1 MSTENQDEKTS
12 AVEDKLKA
20 AVAASTTEP
29 VKETIEEEPVEDVV
43 EVKSKDGKTEHR
55 IPKERFDE
63 VNNKYKEAAASQDLL
78 TQQLAES
85 NQKLAEANQNT
96 VKMAELLEEKDS
108 DVQTLNEIKSF
119 VNDPAMKEHV
129 YAIDAKLKGIEQ
141 EVTSGEST
149 PDEAQAKTRELIEQ
163 TRTEMADIQATASA
177 ETLVGRA
184 DVIADKLLAQLPDT
198 YTEQDRTVVQAL
210 WTEKMD
216 WDRAVASPDNLNEQ
230 LTEGF
235 QEALDTYG
243 VPRGALFTVAEVEEL
258 TPDAA
263 TAAKTPEQELA
274 DVLEKPWGGVKI
286 EELEGGKTKV
296 SPELSDNE
304 FNDAMADIIR
314 KAHGR

>member
-1 MSTENQDEKTS
+1 MSTENKDEKTS

-20 AVAASTTEP
+20 AVAASNTEP
-29 VKETIEEEPVEDVV
+29 EDKSTKDETVEAEEEKGES
-43 EVKSKDGKTEHR
+43 EEKGKSEHR
-55 IPKERFDE
+55 IPKPRFDE
-63 VNNKYKEAAASQDLL
+63 VNTKYKEAAASNDLL

-85 NQKLAEANQNT
+85 QQKL
-96 VKMAELLEEKDS
+96 VKMAELMEERDD

-141 EVTSGEST
+141 EVEKGEST
-149 PDEAQAKTRELIEQ
+149 PDEAQAKTRELIED
-163 TRTEMADIQATASA
+163 TRKEMADIQATASA
-177 ETLVGRA
+177 EALVGRA

-216 WDRAVASPDNLNEQ
+216 WDRAVADPDDLSAQ

-243 VPRGALFTVAEVEEL
+243 TPRGALFTVEEVEEL
-258 TPDAA
+258 TPEAA
-263 TAAKTPEQELA
+263 NAAKTPEQELA
-274 DVLEKPWGGVKI
+274 EVMDKPWGEVVT
-286 EELEGGKTKV
+286 EELEGGRTKV
-296 SPELSDNE
+296 TPKLSDDE
-304 FNDAMADIIR
+304 FNADVASIIR
-314 KAHGR
+314 AANKR